1 MTAQVAPVRPSR
13 ADAIRAR
20 MMPTGITRYT
30 RFLAWASL
38 IANIAI
44 VGTGGLV
51 RLTGSG
57 LGCPTWPYCTDES
70 LINTPEMGIHGVI
83 EFGNRLLTFI
93 LCVIALLLFLAV
105 LRVRPRGMRL
115 AVPAFSIGVLIIV
128 QAIVGGITVL
138 TGLNPDIVGLHFLI
152 SGLIV
157 AIAAV
162 LLFRVGR
169 GEPVPEVG
177 TRLDVSRAGLVL
189 TLAVVVNVW
198 VWVTVFVGALTT
210 GSGPHAGDSAASRN
224 GLDPVVMQH
233 VHSWPAYILLAC
245 SLAFAVLAA
254 VRRFPATRKVSLGL
268 LALIVAQAGV
278 GIWQARTGLP
288 ITLVIV
294 HMVLSVTTIAV
305 ATTAVATIRREGRP
319 QRA

>member
-1 MTAQVAPVRPSR
+1 MTAQVAPVRPPR
-13 ADAIRAR
+13 AEALRAR
-20 MMPTGITRYT
+20 LMPTSITRYT

-38 IANIAI
+38 VANIAI

-70 LINTPEMGIHGVI
+70 LINTPEMGIHGII
-83 EFGNRLLTFI
+83 EFGNRTLTGVLAI
-93 LCVIALLLFLAV
+93 IALLLFLAV
-105 LRVRPRGMRL
+105 LRARPHGMRL
-115 AVPAFSIGVLIIV
+115 AVPAFAIGVLIIV

-138 TGLNPDIVGLHFLI
+138 TGLNPDIVGFHFLI
-152 SGLIV
+152 SGLMV
-157 AIAAV
+157 ALAAV
-162 LLFRVGR
+162 LLFRVRSGV
-169 GEPVPEVG
+169 PVPEVG

-189 TLAVVVNVW
+189 TLSVVVNVW
-198 VWVTVFVGALTT
+198 VWVTVFVGTLTT
-210 GSGPHAGDSAASRN
+210 GSGPHAGDSGSARN
-224 GLDPVVMQH
+224 GLDPVIMQH

-245 SLAFAVLAA
+245 TLAFVVLSA
-254 VRRFPATRKVSLGL
+254 VRGFTATRRVSFWLLG
-268 LALIVAQAGV
+268 LIVAQAVV

-288 ITLVIV
+288 IGLVIV

-319 QRA
+319 GRV